1 MFADSSH
8 GVDGFEAGA
17 SACCGARTA
26 AVALTATM
34 AAELLSANEGGAVAN
49 HARPCE
55 STREELLPAE
65 PAADT
70 APHVPVSTVLPTTAS
85 VERSTTKTE
94 PGQPRVCNSS
104 APAEPKDATMRAAA
118 TLLIPGSTVVV
129 VIVMLGIVMFGSAT
143 TARTAGDEIDT

>member
-17 SACCGARTA
+17 SDSCGARTA

-34 AAELLSANEGGAVAN
+34 AAEVLSANDGGAVAN

-55 STREELLPAE
+55 SMREVLLPAE
-65 PAADT
+65 PAADA

-85 VERSTTKTE
+85 VERSMTKTE
-94 PGQPRVCNSS
+94 PGQPRVCSSS

-118 TLLIPGSTVVV
+118 TSLTPGSTAVAV
-129 VIVMLGIVMFGSAT
+129 IVMFGRAT
-143 TARTAGDEIDT
+143 AARTAGDEIDT